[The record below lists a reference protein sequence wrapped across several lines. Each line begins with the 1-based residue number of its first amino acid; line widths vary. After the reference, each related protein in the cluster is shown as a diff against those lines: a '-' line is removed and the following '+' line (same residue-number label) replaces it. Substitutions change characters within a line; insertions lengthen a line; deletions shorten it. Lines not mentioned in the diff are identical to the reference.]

1 MHGVFFIESAR
12 VKAQWFSP
20 PFLIL
25 FLKSSLEKIW
35 LLLLHRNTGY
45 LDSTYY
51 RNSKILSAFKWE
63 QDSFMMTVKQEQI
76 CPMIKQVNLFL
87 SQDPDSI
94 GLDCQYC
101 VSSTP
106 QQSNSSKKCTCF
118 LSEWNSLKIFK
129 SPFKWKHWFK

>member
-1 MHGVFFIESAR
+1 MILSIFLDFIFKILTGKDLTSIATQKHG
-12 VKAQWFSP
+12 
-20 PFLIL
+20 
-25 FLKSSLEKIW
+25 
-35 LLLLHRNTGY
+35 

-51 RNSKILSAFKWE
+51 GNSKILSAFKWE

-118 LSEWNSLKIFK
+118 LSE
-129 SPFKWKHWFK
+129 